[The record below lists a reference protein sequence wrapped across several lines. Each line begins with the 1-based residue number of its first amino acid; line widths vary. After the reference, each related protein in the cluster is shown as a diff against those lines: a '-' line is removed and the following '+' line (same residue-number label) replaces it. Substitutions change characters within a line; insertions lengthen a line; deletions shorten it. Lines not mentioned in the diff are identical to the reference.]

1 LGDLEGDLAP
11 ILLQGWPGSGL
22 LAAAARAR
30 FANAAMGAQNG
41 CKSRI
46 HGVSPP

>member
-1 LGDLEGDLAP
+1 V
-11 ILLQGWPGSGL
+11 LLD
-22 LAAAARAR
+22 AAARAR
-30 FANAAMGAQNG
+30 FANLAMGAQNE